1 MHTECGTDYNI
12 YSLFKVSGVCV
23 CVCVCVY
30 VKHDYLLAE
39 IEAIILEA
47 TNELH
52 TCELAVVTSFHP
64 PPCVVCVPLH
74 LIVLVYTVEM
84 VSGCNCTC
92 EAT

>member
-1 MHTECGTDYNI
+1 MHTECGTDCDI

-23 CVCVCVY
+23 Y
-30 VKHDYLLAE
+30 VKHHYLLAE

-52 TCELAVVTSFHP
+52 SCELEVTTPFHQP
-64 PPCVVCVPLH
+64 PHIVCVPLH

-84 VSGCNCTC
+84 VSGCNRTC